1 MLCFHLICG
10 LFVVVFLQIAV
21 VLIDG
26 ILEKPMQALKEAR
39 RANIKGIE
47 VRDQPSNCTKGTR
60 EKRVDIYIYRERR
73 DIYIYIY
80 IYIYI

>member
-1 MLCFHLICG
+1 MPVLCNMYPNSIVVCYASTCIDLRF
-10 LFVVVFLQIAV
+10 VVFLQIAV

-60 EKRVDIYIYRERR
+60 ERGVGGGG
-73 DIYIYIY
+73 
-80 IYIYI
+80 